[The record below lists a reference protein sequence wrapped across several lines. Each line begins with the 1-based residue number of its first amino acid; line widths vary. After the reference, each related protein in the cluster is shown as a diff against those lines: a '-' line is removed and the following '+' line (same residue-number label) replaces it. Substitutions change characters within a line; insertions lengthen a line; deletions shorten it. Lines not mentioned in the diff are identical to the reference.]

1 MTSHAESAHIAS
13 GQAEPLLTLIA
24 ADPWRMACLRA
35 VADLGLPDC
44 WIGSGFVR
52 APLWDR
58 LHGFAEPT
66 PLNDIDVIYFD
77 PNDAAPARD
86 EALEAHLTKRVA
98 GAPWSVRNQA
108 RMHRRNGD
116 RPYRSSEDALRHWLE
131 TTAAVAVRLDRQGQ
145 VRLMAPF
152 GLDDVVALTVRPTPH
167 ARAQRLADY
176 RARCAAKNWAAT
188 WPRVRVLLA

>member
-1 MTSHAESAHIAS
+1 MSAHAESVH
-13 GQAEPLLTLIA
+13 AEQLLCLIA
-24 ADPWRMACLRA
+24 ADPWRMACLQA
-35 VADLGLPDC
+35 VASLELPDC

-77 PNDAAPARD
+77 PDGSGPGRD
-86 EALEAHLTKRVA
+86 EALEAQLA
-98 GAPWSVRNQA
+98 QCMPDAPWSVRNQA

-131 TTAAVAVRLDRQGQ
+131 TTAAVAVRLNRDGQ
-145 VRLMAPF
+145 LMLMAPF
-152 GLDDVVALTVRPTPH
+152 GLDDVMALTVRPTPH
-167 ARAQRLADY
+167 ARAHRMADY
-176 RARCAAKNWAAT
+176 RARNAAKNWAAR
-188 WPRVRVLLA
+188 WPQVRVLSA

>member
-1 MTSHAESAHIAS
+1 MSAHAESAH
-13 GQAEPLLTLIA
+13 AEQLLSLIA
-24 ADPWRMACLRA
+24 ADPWRMACVRA

-58 LHGFAEPT
+58 LHGYARPT

-77 PNDAAPARD
+77 AENAEPARD
-86 EALEAHLTKRVA
+86 EVLEARLMRSMP

-116 RPYRSSEDALRHWLE
+116 RPYRSTEDALRHWLE
-131 TTAAVAVRLDRQGQ
+131 TTAAVAVRLNREGQ
-145 VRLMAPF
+145 LRLLAPF
-152 GLDDVVALTVRPTPH
+152 GLDDVMALTVRPTPH
-167 ARAQRLADY
+167 ARAHRLAEY
-176 RARCAAKNWAAT
+176 RGRSAAKNWTAQ
-188 WPRVRVLLA
+188 WPRVRVLFT